1 MAIALATVRE
11 GRDPYKTRPRL
22 VLSRWVCAYGLLL
35 AAGAFVI
42 AEIRH
47 INPIWIFLSLI
58 SIGFIAFAKEEYR
71 TEFRS
76 VASQGSISSR
86 RIASKL
92 GPVPGWCR
100 SAVES
105 YPWSPSHD
113 QCGMLRPF
121 GTSSAEWW

>member
-22 VLSRWVCAYGLLL
+22 VLSRWVCTYGLLL

-58 SIGFIAFAKEEYR
+58 SIGFIAFCQR
-71 TEFRS
+71 GVSNGIS
-76 VASQGSISSR
+76 VCCVTRVNIESSN
-86 RIASKL
+86 SFE
-92 GPVPGWCR
+92 V
-100 SAVES
+100 
-105 YPWSPSHD
+105 
-113 QCGMLRPF
+113 
-121 GTSSAEWW
+121 GTSTGVVQVSRGVLPLESVP